1 MPGPVDI
8 AVQRFRDGF
17 NCSQSVLLA
26 FADDFNLPP
35 DVALRV
41 AAPFGG
47 GIARAGETCGALTG
61 ALMVLGLRYGTTI
74 ASDQEAKERQYQ
86 LARDLMAQ
94 FQRRHGSTLCREL
107 LGCEIMTPEGRQR
120 AHDRGLFDQICP
132 RLVADAAERVKELLK

>member
-8 AVQRFRDGF
+8 AAQRFRDGF

-26 FADDFNLPP
+26 FADDFGLPP
-35 DVALRV
+35 DLALRA

-47 GIARAGETCGALTG
+47 GIARTGETCGALTG
-61 ALMVLGLRYGTTI
+61 ALMVLGLRHGTTV

-94 FQRRHGSTLCREL
+94 FKRRHGSTLCREL
-107 LGCEIMTPEGRQR
+107 LGCEIVTPEGRQR
-120 AHDRGLFDQICP
+120 ARDRGLFDDICP
-132 RLVADAAERVKELLK
+132 RLVADAAELVTEFVK